1 MTWVTAHLFEDAQ
14 LRDRARTDVARLGTL
29 DPKTLCQSSPVLSS
43 VFAETL
49 RLHSTMYS
57 MLTARGA
64 DANLGKWRLPQG
76 QIGVVNTGLSH
87 MDETVWNTREGKHP
101 VTSFWGDRF
110 LVYPD
115 DPASGPLHPARRH
128 HTAVTTKHKSDE
140 GQEYASSA
148 GADADGP
155 TFSLEGLEGSWIPYG
170 GESTSM
176 SSSNMLDGVLTQLFS
191 QPDDT
196 LAQAESFPSRWSFTL
211 APSSSASLILSS
223 STVPCRWKRTAGV
236 SGSTW
241 QYRWERFPSGSGN
254 GSRGHE

>member
-1 MTWVTAHLFEDAQ
+1 MTWLTAHLFEDAD

-101 VTSFWGDRF
+101 VASFWGDRF

-128 HTAVTTKHKSDE
+128 RAAATTKHKSDE
-140 GQEYASSA
+140 GQEYASSG
-148 GADADGP
+148 GADAGGP
-155 TFSLEGLEGSWIPYG
+155 AFSLEGLEGSWIPYG
-170 GESTSM
+170 GESAA
-176 SSSNMLDGVLTQLFS
+176 N
-191 QPDDT
+191 
-196 LAQAESFPSRWSFTL
+196 R
-211 APSSSASLILSS
+211 
-223 STVPCRWKRTAGV
+223 VPIR
-236 SGSTW
+236 
-241 QYRWERFPSGSGN
+241 P
-254 GSRGHE
+254 